1 MSDNARS
8 AEWYRNTYRDISTS
22 GIVATGTAGAANLIL
37 CPTNHTIYIQK
48 VTFMSKTSAAQTVI
62 FQDDSTTNVAL
73 HVEASVT
80 AGLFRTIDYGARG
93 FALTAGEGL
102 DIVGTAGPAYL
113 YVIEGYARQTSAVAS
128 TTINRYI

>member
-22 GIVATGTAGAANLIL
+22 GIVATGTAGANDLIL
-37 CPTNHTIYIQK
+37 CPTNHTIFIQK
-48 VTFMSKTSAAQTVI
+48 ITFMSKTSAAQTVS
-62 FQDDSTTNVAL
+62 FQDSSATLLAL
-73 HVEASVT
+73 LVEASVT
-80 AGLFRTIDYGARG
+80 AGLFRTIDFGARG
-93 FALTAGEGL
+93 FATTPGEAFE
-102 DIVGTAGPAYL
+102 IVGTAGPAYS